1 MSLGRTLDIRRIAA
15 PVSIAGLAI
24 LAIIGAWS
32 LRSSDDTDST
42 EAGTG
47 TIGETAGEVAGPS
60 QDGTGTLLTLDDDAR
75 LEDRLACPALTDPI
89 VRMYNAL
96 FNAPPEQSEFFD
108 LASQYQT
115 GQIGLEG
122 IAEQLLDSD
131 RFETAHGALTDE
143 RFVSLMY
150 RSVVRESDPSDSDS
164 EFWVSSLSAGM
175 SRASMLLTFT
185 ETASFARRT
194 ETETPLSGYLRW
206 YPEGTHWY
214 CGVGPR
220 DAMSIRPLSEE
231 VVYADYAFFNGG
243 SEVSGIGL
251 TTVLEQN
258 PHLAVSSGTLPP
270 GFTSYKWGGLF
281 NGDGNYGTALDLNV
295 GSNTSWIV
303 VFYPTSIGDQ
313 RLGWQIE
320 L

>member
-1 MSLGRTLDIRRIAA
+1 MSLGRTADIRRIVG

-24 LAIIGAWS
+24 LAVVVAWS
-32 LRSSDDTDST
+32 LRGSGDDADATR
-42 EAGTG
+42 AGADAFETTG
-47 TIGETAGEVAGPS
+47 EPAGATQGQTGP
-60 QDGTGTLLTLDDDAR
+60 LLTLDDDAR
-75 LEDRLACPALTDPI
+75 LEDRLACPAITDPI
-89 VRMYNAL
+89 VRLYAAL
-96 FNAPPEQSEFFD
+96 FNDTPDQSEFLD

-115 GQIGLEG
+115 GQIGLER
-122 IAEQLLDSD
+122 IAAQLLDSD
-131 RFETAHGALTDE
+131 RFETAHGVLNDE
-143 RFVSLMY
+143 RFVSLIY
-150 RSVVRESDPSDSDS
+150 RSVLRDSNPSEADSG
-164 EFWVSSLSAGM
+164 FWVDSLAAGTAR
-175 SRASMLLTFT
+175 STMLLTFT
-185 ETASFARRT
+185 ETAAFARRT
-194 ETETPLSGYLRW
+194 DTETPLSGFLRW

-214 CGVGPR
+214 CGVGSR
-220 DAMSIRPLSEE
+220 DALSIRPLSDQ

-243 SEVSGIGL
+243 SEVSSIGL
-251 TTVLEQN
+251 TTVLDQN

-281 NGDGNYGTALDLNV
+281 NGDGNYGTALDINV